1 MSASPQ
7 AKLAVRSQSPINRLR
22 VNQQTAEAIRELL
35 SSFLVDPQLIYA
47 TTDGRGCDWQFLTGR
62 GVLEIRRY

>member
-7 AKLAVRSQSPINRLR
+7 AKLAVRSESPINRLR
-22 VNQQTAEAIRELL
+22 VNQQTAEAIRELQ
-35 SSFLVDPQLIYA
+35 SSFLVDS
-47 TTDGRGCDWQFLTGR
+47 QFLYVELTGR